1 MGFLK
6 KKDTISLAS
15 AAINDD
21 CLIVSLPDAIE
32 PKVWRLDLEKA
43 KDSSFEVKKEEKSF
57 SLIVKKSARSKPDI
71 IGQFETKQEALSAL
85 LMISEALKTNKTKS
99 IAPAKEKITKVKK
112 ETPAK
117 AQEPANSNNR
127 GVVALLSTLLVI
139 GIVYYFWTQSMPSS
153 QSFETRALT
162 TQSAADPSQPQ
173 TGVPMSADDFLQG
186 F

>member
-6 KKDTISLAS
+6 KKDTAPLAS

-43 KDSSFEVKKEEKSF
+43 KDSSFEVKKENKSF
-57 SLIVKKSARSKPDI
+57 ALMVKKSTRAKPDV
-71 IGQFETKQEALSAL
+71 IGQFETKEKALSAL
-85 LMISEALKTNKTKS
+85 LMVSEALKTNKSKS
-99 IAPAKEKITKVKK
+99 ATPVKEKEPKSKKEAPNPVAAPA
-112 ETPAK
+112 
-117 AQEPANSNNR
+117 NNR

-162 TQSAADPSQPQ
+162 TQGAVDPSQPQ